1 MAARAG
7 DVHGFFV
14 EICFDVRANRIAAV
28 AEVMVEKV
36 VYNLIAGEHHSV
48 FFFLELPGVK
58 ALAAADFA
66 ADQKYFC
73 HAFLHYSLPF
83 QQ

>member
-1 MAARAG
+1 MSTAFLWRLR
-7 DVHGFFV
+7 
-14 EICFDVRANRIAAV
+14 FDVRADRIAAV
-28 AEVMVEKV
+28 AEVMVEEV
-36 VYNLIAGEHHSV
+36 IFNLIAGEHHSV

-66 ADQKYFC
+66 ADQNTF
-73 HAFLHYSLPF
+73 AMLLHYSLPF